1 MKSLKL
7 YVLIVFGALIL
18 FSCKKDDDVTITPPR
33 PYDEQYANEIIEIEE
48 YLATHYLV
56 GTGLDANI
64 IEIPE
69 NGNQTPLSQHPNLT
83 FKIVNKHD
91 IEYKLYFL
99 KLNEGVNERP
109 SHVDSVFV
117 TYKGWRFDGTQFDY
131 VPNPVWFY
139 HENLAVDGWTH
150 FFPEL
155 KTGIYNESL
164 NAFEDSGSGIVII
177 PSGLG
182 YYNRTQTN
190 IPAYSPLV
198 FNIELNTLRYRDHD
212 RDGIQSRFEVE
223 NLGDDPR
230 KYDSDGD
237 GVYNY
242 LDIDD
247 DGDGILTKKEIQRN
261 SDGDLY
267 PFDEIPACNGIKV
280 HLDPAC
286 HGPILE

>member
-155 KTGIYNESL
+155 KTGIYNEIS
-164 NAFEDSGSGIVII
+164 NNFDDAGSGIMII
-177 PSGLG
+177 PSGLA
-182 YYNRTQTN
+182 YYNATRTN

-198 FNIELNTLRYRDHD
+198 FSFNLNTLRYRDHD
-212 RDGIQSRFEVE
+212 IDGIQSRFEVE

-237 GVYNY
+237 GVPNY

-247 DGDGILTKKEIQRN
+247 DNDGILTKKEIEKN
-261 SDGDLY
+261 TEGDLY
-267 PFDEIPACNGIKV
+267 PFDEIPSCNSIKV
-280 HLDPAC
+280 HLDPNC
-286 HGPILE
+286 LGPLY